1 MSGLPEEHEVSVDDW
16 DEELKDMANSI
27 GICYETEGQK
37 YGWYIEQCVKS
48 QLPTGWV
55 KESDPTG
62 KYYYYHEATGEIVN
76 SHPSIF
82 QFRQFFADYVE

>member
-1 MSGLPEEHEVSVDDW
+1 M
-16 DEELKDMANSI
+16 KR
-27 GICYETEGQK
+27 
-37 YGWYIEQCVKS
+37 CVKS
-48 QLPTGWV
+48 ELPTGWV